1 MYLQLPKI
9 LIMKKSILLFA
20 GTSLFALAAFTVV
33 KPSAEEFKPLSIG
46 DKAPMT
52 EVKMKSTWGGEL
64 SIQEMAGV
72 NGVLV
77 VFSCN
82 TCPFVIGADGYGEG
96 WVTRYNDAYAAAKS
110 NQVGM
115 ILINSNEAKR
125 SGDDSMDNMMKHAE
139 KYGLSMPY
147 TVDENHKIADA
158 FGARTT
164 PHVFLFDKDM
174 KLVYKGAID
183 DNNEST
189 KAVKEQYLAN
199 ALNELGTGKK
209 ISKSETKNIGCS
221 IKRNK

>member
-1 MYLQLPKI
+1 
-9 LIMKKSILLFA
+9 MKKSILLLSSA
-20 GTSLFALAAFTVV
+20 VLFSALAFMAPKMADKEMKTL
-33 KPSAEEFKPLSIG
+33 AIG

-52 EVKMKSTWGGEL
+52 DVKMKSTWGGEV
-64 SIQEMAGV
+64 SIQDMVGA

-82 TCPFVIGADGYGEG
+82 TCPFVVGADGYGEG
-96 WVTRYNDAYAAAKS
+96 WVTRYNDAYAAAKA

-125 SGDDSMDNMMKHAE
+125 SGDDSMENMMKHAE

-164 PHVFLFDKDM
+164 PHVFLFDKNM

-183 DNNEST
+183 DNNEKA
-189 KAVKEQYLAN
+189 KAVKEQYLTN
-199 ALNELGTGKK
+199 ALNELGNGKS
-209 ISKSETKNIGCS
+209 ITLSETKNIGCS